1 MGSWTAFAR
10 AHAGAWA
17 VSMLMVAAVPGI
29 AAATDGDARTILIL
43 SSEDSLHP
51 FGHVA
56 TDMIVAKLSDSI
68 SADLTIRT
76 EFMESSKTPDGPDED
91 AIAKRLAAK
100 YSDEKFDL
108 VFATGPQ
115 ALSLFVHQKEI
126 LFPGTPVIFLGIRNG
141 NPLLKEK
148 AENWGAVTTSYNVVS
163 TVKLAQALQPGL
175 KRLVL
180 VTGGSAFDQVWHGR
194 AHEDLAAS
202 DIKLEITDLGS
213 LPLEDVLRELGKL
226 GPEAAV
232 LYVTIWIDG
241 AGRKYQSHVLVERIA
256 KASAAPVYS
265 VYPTGIGRGVVGGHM
280 TKFETQGARAAEMAL
295 DFLKE
300 DRADAIRVVS
310 LPSEYYVDWRALKR
324 WNLDPERLPAG
335 TIVAHRDPSIIERYW
350 GAVLAGLAVIA
361 LQAGLIIAL
370 LIHRRKL
377 RQTHEQLH
385 QINRH
390 VEIAASSAKLGL
402 WTWDP
407 GTGLVWM
414 SPYCRTMLDLRPDD
428 QLDLDTFLHRLAG
441 KKGQET
447 KNAMASAVLQNTL
460 FQTEFR
466 RSDLGGRKHWL
477 SAVGHTTKD
486 GSTTHLTGTL
496 VDVSDRRRAEL
507 DADEQR
513 RQLIHLTRVTVLGE
527 FSGSLAHELNQ
538 PLTAMLAN
546 SQAAQ
551 VILDDEEPDIEEI
564 KEILEDIVDENKR
577 AGDVISRLR
586 SLVKKEDIAF
596 RDVDLNEVVD
606 GVVELIHS
614 DLIERQI
621 ELKTTLDPNMPM
633 VRGDSVQIQQVLLN
647 LVRNACDAMSAMSA
661 SENRQ
666 LTLTTDGALKDGAG
680 ILVADT
686 GKGVPLELQDKVFE
700 PFVTNKSHGL
710 GLGLAISR
718 TILKAHGGSIWCKQ
732 NPGGGAIFA
741 FSLPAAERR
750 MAWAS

>member
-1 MGSWTAFAR
+1 MGSWMIFVR
-10 AHAGAWA
+10 AHVGAWA

-29 AAATDGDARTILIL
+29 AAASDGDARTILIL

-51 FGHVA
+51 FGHVT
-56 TDMIVAKLSDSI
+56 TDTIVRKLNDAI
-68 SADLTIRT
+68 SANLTIRT
-76 EFMESSKTPDGPDED
+76 EFMESSHTPDGPDED
-91 AIAKRLAAK
+91 AIASRLAAK
-100 YSDEKFDL
+100 YSDERIDL

-115 ALSLFVHQKEI
+115 ALSLFVHKKES

-141 NPLLKEK
+141 NPMLQEK
-148 AENWGAVTTSYNVVS
+148 AENWGAVTNDYNVVG
-163 TVKLAQALQPGL
+163 TVKLAQALQPEL

-180 VTGGSAFDQVWHGR
+180 VTGGAAFDQVWHGR

-202 DIKLEITDLGS
+202 DIKLEITDLAA
-213 LPLEDVLRELGKL
+213 LPLEEVLRELGEL
-226 GPEAAV
+226 GPGSAV
-232 LYVTIWIDG
+232 LYLTIWIDG
-241 AGRKYQSHVLVERIA
+241 AGRKYQPHVLVERLA
-256 KASAAPVYS
+256 TASAAPVYS
-265 VYPTGIGRGVVGGHM
+265 VYPTSIGRGVVGGYM
-280 TKFETQGARAAEMAL
+280 TKFDIQGARAAEMAL
-295 DFLKE
+295 RFLKDE
-300 DRADAIRVVS
+300 RADAIQVVS
-310 LPSEYYVDWRALKR
+310 LPSEYHVDWRALKH

-335 TIVAHRDPSIIERYW
+335 AIIAHRAPSIIERYW
-350 GAVLAGLAVIA
+350 DVVLAGLAVIA
-361 LQAGLIIAL
+361 LQAGLIFAL
-370 LIHRRKL
+370 LVHRRKL

-402 WTWDP
+402 WSWDP
-407 GTGLVWM
+407 GTGLMWM
-414 SPYCRTMLDLRPDD
+414 TPYCRTMLDLRPDD
-428 QLDLDTFLHRLAG
+428 KLDLDTFLHRLAG

-447 KNAMASAVLQNTL
+447 KNAMVSAVLQNTS

-466 RSDLGGRKHWL
+466 RSDGGGRKHWL
-477 SAVGHTTKD
+477 SAVGHTTKN
-486 GSTTHLTGTL
+486 GPTTHLIGTL
-496 VDVSDRRRAEL
+496 VDVSDRRRAEI
-507 DADEQR
+507 DAAEQR
-513 RQLIHLTRVTVLGE
+513 GQLIHLTRVAVLGE

-551 VILDDEEPDIEEI
+551 VMLDDEEPDIEEI
-564 KEILEDIVDENKR
+564 KEILEDIVDDNKR

-647 LVRNACDAMSAMSA
+647 LVRNACDAMSAA
-661 SENRQ
+661 ENRQ
-666 LTLTTDGALKDGAG
+666 LTLMTDGALEHGAG

-686 GKGVPLELQDKVFE
+686 GKGVPLELQDKLFE
-700 PFVTNKSHGL
+700 PFVTSKAQGL

>member
-1 MGSWTAFAR
+1 MGSWMVFVR

-17 VSMLMVAAVPGI
+17 VSMLMVVAVPGI
-29 AAATDGDARTILIL
+29 AAASDGDARTVLIL

-51 FGHVA
+51 FAHVT
-56 TDMIVAKLSDSI
+56 TDTIVAKLNDAI

-76 EFMESSKTPDGPDED
+76 EFMESSQTPDGPNED
-91 AIAKRLAAK
+91 AIASRLAAK
-100 YSDEKFDL
+100 YSDEKIDL
-108 VFATGPQ
+108 VVATGPH
-115 ALSLFVHQKEI
+115 ALSLFVHKRESV
-126 LFPGTPVIFLGIRNG
+126 FPGTPVIFLGIRNG
-141 NPLLKEK
+141 NPMLKEM
-148 AENWGAVTTSYNVVS
+148 AENWGAVTTDYNVVN
-163 TVKLAQALQPGL
+163 TVKLAQALQPDL
-175 KRLVL
+175 KRLML
-180 VTGGSAFDQVWHGR
+180 VTGGSAFDRLWYDR

-202 DIKLEITDLGS
+202 DIKLEIIDLAA

-226 GPEAAV
+226 GPESAV
-232 LYVTIWIDG
+232 LYLTIWIDG
-241 AGRKYQSHVLVERIA
+241 AGRKYQPHLLVERIA
-256 KASAAPVYS
+256 RASAAPVYS
-265 VYPTGIGRGVVGGHM
+265 VYPTSIGRGAVGGYM
-280 TKFETQGARAAEMAL
+280 TKFETQGAYAAEMAIG
-295 DFLKE
+295 FLKE
-300 DRADAIRVVS
+300 NRVEAMRVIS
-310 LPSEYYVDWRALKR
+310 LPSVYHVDWRALKH
-324 WNLDPERLPAG
+324 WNLDPKRLPAG
-335 TIVAHRDPSIIERYW
+335 TIIAHGDRSIVERYW
-350 GAVLAGLAVIA
+350 GVVLAGLAVIA
-361 LQAGLIIAL
+361 LQAGLIVAL

-402 WTWDP
+402 WSWDP
-407 GTGLVWM
+407 GTGLLWM
-414 SPYCRTMLDLRPDD
+414 TPYCRTMLELLPDD
-428 QLDLDTFLHRLAG
+428 HLDLDTFLHRLAG
-441 KKGQET
+441 EKGQKT
-447 KNAMASAVLQNTL
+447 KNAMVSAVLRDTS
-460 FQTEFR
+460 FQAQFR
-466 RSDLGGRKHWL
+466 RSDGSGRKHWL

-486 GSTTHLTGTL
+486 GPITHLIGTL
-496 VDVSDRRRAEL
+496 MDVSDRRRAEI

-551 VILDDEEPDIEEI
+551 VMLDDEEPDIDEI
-564 KEILEDIVDENKR
+564 KEILEDIVDDNKR

-606 GVVELIHS
+606 GVVEIIHS

-621 ELKTTLDPNMPM
+621 ELKTTLDLNMPM

-647 LVRNACDAMSAMSA
+647 LVRNACDAMSS
-661 SENRQ
+661 SEKRQ
-666 LTLTTDGALKDGAG
+666 LTLTTDGTLENGVG

-686 GKGVPLELQDKVFE
+686 GKGVSPEFQDKLFE
-700 PFVTNKSHGL
+700 PFITSKTHGL

>member
-1 MGSWTAFAR
+1 MGGWIAFAR

-17 VSMLMVAAVPGI
+17 ISMLMVAAVPGI
-29 AAATDGDARTILIL
+29 AAASDGDARTILIL

-51 FGHVA
+51 FGRVT
-56 TDMIVAKLSDSI
+56 TDAIVGKLNKSI

-76 EFMESSKTPDGPDED
+76 EFMESSQTPDGPDED
-91 AIAKRLAAK
+91 AIASRLAAK
-100 YSDEKFDL
+100 YSGEKVDL
-108 VFATGPQ
+108 IFAAGPQ
-115 ALSLFVHQKEI
+115 ALSLFVHKKEI
-126 LFPGTPVIFLGIRNG
+126 LFPGTPVIFLGIRND
-141 NPLLKEK
+141 NPMLQEM
-148 AENWGAVTTSYNVVS
+148 AENWGAVTTDYNVVN

-180 VTGGSAFDQVWHGR
+180 VTGASAFDRIWYGR
-194 AHEDLAAS
+194 AHQDLAAS
-202 DIKLEITDLGS
+202 DIKLEIVDLAA

-226 GPEAAV
+226 GPDSAV
-232 LYVTIWIDG
+232 LYLTIWIDG
-241 AGRKYQSHVLVERIA
+241 AGRKYQPHLLVERVA
-256 KASAAPVYS
+256 RASATPVYS
-265 VYPTGIGRGVVGGHM
+265 VDPTSIGRGVVGGYM
-280 TKFETQGARAAEMAL
+280 TKFEIQGARAAEMAL

-300 DRADAIRVVS
+300 DRVEAIRVVS
-310 LPSEYYVDWRALKR
+310 LPSKYHVDWRALKR

-335 TIVAHRDPSIIERYW
+335 TIIAHGDPSIIERYW

-377 RQTHEQLH
+377 RQTHEQLR

-407 GTGLVWM
+407 ETGLVWM
-414 SPYCRTMLDLRPDD
+414 TPYCRTMLDLRPDD
-428 QLDLDTFLHRLAG
+428 KLDLDTFLHRLAG

-447 KNAMASAVLQNTL
+447 KNAMVSAVLRDTS

-466 RSDLGGRKHWL
+466 RSDGGGHKHWL
-477 SAVGHTTKD
+477 SAVGHITKD
-486 GSTTHLTGTL
+486 GPTTHLTGTL
-496 VDVSDRRRAEL
+496 VDVSDRRRAEI

-513 RQLIHLTRVTVLGE
+513 RQLIHLTRVAVLGE
-527 FSGSLAHELNQ
+527 FSTSLAHELTQ

-551 VILDDEEPDIEEI
+551 AMLDDEAPDIEEI
-564 KEILEDIVDENKR
+564 KEILEDVVDDNKR

-596 RDVDLNEVVD
+596 QDVDLNEVVD

-621 ELKTTLDPNMPM
+621 ELRTTLDRNMPM

-647 LVRNACDAMSAMSA
+647 LVRNACDAMSA
-661 SENRQ
+661 SETRQ
-666 LTLTTDGALKDGAG
+666 LTLMTDGALEDGAG

-700 PFVTNKSHGL
+700 PFITSKTHGL

-732 NPGGGAIFA
+732 NLGGGAIFA

-750 MAWAS
+750 IAWAS

>member
-1 MGSWTAFAR
+1 MT
-10 AHAGAWA
+10 
-17 VSMLMVAAVPGI
+17 
-29 AAATDGDARTILIL
+29 TDA
-43 SSEDSLHP
+43 
-51 FGHVA
+51 
-56 TDMIVAKLSDSI
+56 IVGKLNDSI

-76 EFMESSKTPDGPDED
+76 EFMESSQTPDGPDED
-91 AIAKRLAAK
+91 VIASRLAAK

-108 VFATGPQ
+108 IFATGPQ
-115 ALSLFVHQKEI
+115 ALSLFVHKKEI

-141 NPLLKEK
+141 NPVLQGI
-148 AENWGAVTTSYNVVS
+148 AENWGAVTTDYNVVS
-163 TVKLAQALQPGL
+163 TVRLAQALQPDL

-180 VTGGSAFDQVWHGR
+180 VTGWSAFDRTWHDL

-202 DIKLEITDLGS
+202 DISLEIIDLDA
-213 LPLEDVLRELGKL
+213 LPLEDVLGELGKL
-226 GPEAAV
+226 GPDSAV
-232 LYVTIWIDG
+232 LYLTIWIDG
-241 AGRKYQSHVLVERIA
+241 AGHKYQPHLLAERIA

-265 VYPTGIGRGVVGGHM
+265 VYPTSIGRGVVGGYM
-280 TKFETQGARAAEMAL
+280 TKFETQGERAAEMAIG
-295 DFLKE
+295 FLKDKRVE
-300 DRADAIRVVS
+300 AIRVVS
-310 LPSEYYVDWRALKR
+310 LPSEYHVDWRALKR
-324 WNLDPERLPAG
+324 WKIDPERLPAG
-335 TIVAHRDPSIIERYW
+335 TVIAHGAPSIIERYW
-350 GAVLAGLAVIA
+350 DVVLAGLMVIA
-361 LQAGLIIAL
+361 LQAGLIVAL

-377 RQTHEQLH
+377 RQTHEQLY

-402 WTWDP
+402 WSWDP
-407 GTGLVWM
+407 ATGLVWM
-414 SPYCRTMLDLRPDD
+414 TPYCRTMLDLLPDD
-428 QLDLDTFLHRLAG
+428 KLDLDTFLRRLAG

-447 KNAMASAVLQNTL
+447 KNAMVSAVLQDTS
-460 FQTEFR
+460 FQAQFR
-466 RSDLGGRKHWL
+466 RSDGSGRKHWL
-477 SAVGHTTKD
+477 SAIGHTTKD
-486 GSTTHLTGTL
+486 GPTTHLIGTL
-496 VDVSDRRRAEL
+496 MDESDRRRAEI
-507 DADEQR
+507 DAEEQR
-513 RQLIHLTRVTVLGE
+513 RQLIHLTRVAVLGE

-551 VILDDEEPDIEEI
+551 VMLDDEQPDIEEI
-564 KEILEDIVDENKR
+564 KEILEDIVDDNKR

-621 ELKTTLDPNMPM
+621 ELKTTLDLNMPM

-647 LVRNACDAMSAMSA
+647 LVRNACDAMSASK
-661 SENRQ
+661 NRQ

-686 GKGVPLELQDKVFE
+686 GKGVPLELQDKLFE
-700 PFVTNKSHGL
+700 PFITSKTHGL

>member
-1 MGSWTAFAR
+1 
-10 AHAGAWA
+10 
-17 VSMLMVAAVPGI
+17 MLMVVAVPGI
-29 AAATDGDARTILIL
+29 TAAASDGDARTILIL

-51 FGHVA
+51 FGHVT
-56 TDMIVAKLSDSI
+56 TDTIVAKLNDSF
-68 SADLTIRT
+68 SADLTIRA
-76 EFMESSKTPDGPDED
+76 EFMESSQTPDGPDED
-91 AIAKRLAAK
+91 VIASRLAAK
-100 YSDEKFDL
+100 YSNEKIDL

-115 ALSLFVHQKEI
+115 ALSLLVHKKAT
-126 LFPGTPVIFLGIRNG
+126 LFPGTPVIFTGIRNG
-141 NPLLKEK
+141 NPMLKEM
-148 AENWGAVTTSYNVVS
+148 AENWGAVTTDYNVAS
-163 TVKLAQALQPGL
+163 TVKLAQALQPDL

-180 VTGGSAFDQVWHGR
+180 VTGGSAFDRLWHGR

-202 DIKLEITDLGS
+202 DIRLEVVDLAA
-213 LPLEDVLRELGKL
+213 LPLDDVLRELGKL
-226 GPEAAV
+226 GPDSAV
-232 LYVTIWIDG
+232 LYLTIWIDG
-241 AGRKYQSHVLVERIA
+241 DGHKYQPHVLVERIA

-265 VYPTGIGRGVVGGHM
+265 VYPTSIGRGVVGGYM
-280 TKFETQGARAAEMAL
+280 TKFETQGAYAAEMAV
-295 DFLKE
+295 DFLKDNRVE
-300 DRADAIRVVS
+300 AIRVIS
-310 LPSEYYVDWRALKR
+310 LPSVYHVDWRALER

-335 TIVAHRDPSIIERYW
+335 TIIANSDPSFIERYW
-350 GAVLAGLAVIA
+350 DVVLAGLAVIA
-361 LQAGLIIAL
+361 LQAGLIVAL

-377 RQTHEQLH
+377 RQTHEQLR

-402 WTWDP
+402 WSWNP
-407 GTGLVWM
+407 ATGLVWM
-414 SPYCRTMLDLRPDD
+414 TPYCRTMLDLSPDD
-428 QLDLDTFLHRLAG
+428 RLDLDTFLHRLAG
-441 KKGQET
+441 KTGQDT
-447 KNAMASAVLQNTL
+447 KNAMVSAVLQDTL
-460 FQTEFR
+460 FQAQFR
-466 RSDLGGRKHWL
+466 RSDGSGRKHWL

-486 GSTTHLTGTL
+486 GPITHLIGTL
-496 VDVSDRRRAEL
+496 MDVSDRRRAEI

-546 SQAAQ
+546 TQAAQ
-551 VILDDEEPDIEEI
+551 VMLDDEEPDIEEI
-564 KEILEDIVDENKR
+564 KEILEDIVDDNKR

-586 SLVKKEDIAF
+586 SLVKKEDVAF
-596 RDVDLNEVVD
+596 RDVDLNDVVD

-614 DLIERQI
+614 DLIERHI
-621 ELKTTLDPNMPM
+621 ELRTALDPNMPM

-647 LVRNACDAMSAMSA
+647 LVRNACDAMSA

-666 LTLTTDGALKDGAG
+666 LTLTTDAALENGAG

-686 GKGVPLELQDKVFE
+686 GKGVPPELQDKVFE
-700 PFVTNKSHGL
+700 PFITSKNHGL

-741 FSLPAAERR
+741 FALPAAERR